1 MRYVD
6 GFLIP
11 VPEQNL
17 KAYRSIAQKAGKI
30 WKEHG
35 ALEYVEAVGD
45 DLENTMGASFSKAVK
60 LKPGEIALFSFIVY
74 KSRADRDKV
83 NAKVIADP
91 RLKKMMENSSMPFEI
106 KRMVYG
112 GFKTIV
118 DL

>member
-6 GFLIP
+6 GFVLP
-11 VPEQNL
+11 VPEGKL
-17 KAYRSIAQKAGKI
+17 KEYRSIAQKAGKI

-35 ALEYVEAVGD
+35 ALEYIEAVGD
-45 DLENTMGASFSKAVK
+45 DLDVQFGKSFLKTFK
-60 LKPGEIALFSFIVY
+60 PKPGETVFFSFIVY

-83 NAKVIADP
+83 NAKVMSDP
-91 RLKKMMENSSMPFEI
+91 RLKKMMEGSAMPFDV

-112 GFKTIV
+112 GFKVLV